1 MKTRLLSARF
11 NPAKL
16 GRALRNAMF
25 NRTAAIEGLCRRLIS
40 RLSAGVWTIY
50 RSGAEVEASPGYHKD
65 GGYPVAMSA
74 DMGAGEMSALASLV
88 ADAI

>member
-16 GRALRNAMF
+16 GRALKLAMQT
-25 NRTAAIEGLCRRLIS
+25 RSSAIEGLCRRLIS

-50 RSGAEVEASPGYHKD
+50 RSGAEVEARPGYHKD
-65 GGYPVAMSA
+65 GYAIARAA

>member
-40 RLSAGVWTIY
+40 RMSAGVWTIY
-50 RSGAEVEASPGYHKD
+50 RNGAEVEARPGYHKD
-65 GGYPVAMSA
+65 GYAIARAA
-74 DMGAGEMSALASLV
+74 DMGAAEMAALASLV
-88 ADAI
+88 AESI

>member
-25 NRTAAIEGLCRRLIS
+25 NRAAAIEGLCRRLIA

-50 RSGAEVEASPGYHKD
+50 RSGAEVEARPGYYK
-65 GGYPVAMSA
+65 GGYAIARAA
-74 DMGAGEMSALASLV
+74 DMGAAEMSALASLV
-88 ADAI
+88 AESI